1 MVHLFDF
8 HHTAGATR
16 GQCLFEHQHHESG
29 SCDVRSKGGIRKRR
43 CVSYIGRIESANSA
57 ASADEDRHFSIKV
70 SRYDLKYGVATS
82 SFIDIVYTG
91 ALATLVVF
99 MFN

>member
-1 MVHLFDF
+1 M
-8 HHTAGATR
+8 
-16 GQCLFEHQHHESG
+16 SG
-29 SCDVRSKGGIRKRR
+29 SVQSKGGIRKRR
-43 CVSYIGRIESANSA
+43 CVSYFGRIESANSA

-70 SRYDLKYGVATS
+70 SRYGIKYGAASS
-82 SFIDIVYTG
+82 SFIDTVYTV